1 MGQVYINIQVQRLR
15 HRGDS
20 LQDFLPETHKILSHA
35 KCSCNAEQ
43 VFGMCPFCSIN
54 CTQSPKDI

>member
-35 KCSCNAEQ
+35 KCSCKKKKFIAMLSKCLAC
-43 VFGMCPFCSIN
+43 VPFAA
-54 CTQSPKDI
+54 